1 MSVGNGRPDRLTS
14 PLGGSERSERGGL
27 FILVGKGRPDRLT
40 SPLGGSKRSERGGCF
55 ILGAAGNSPDPGQ
68 LQRGMPKIDAGD
80 KPEQVELQP
89 LVARG
94 GHADDATDG

>member
-1 MSVGNGRPDRLTS
+1 MS
-14 PLGGSERSERGGL
+14 
-27 FILVGKGRPDRLT
+27 VGKGRPDRLT
-40 SPLGGSKRSERGGCF
+40 SPWGAASGASVGGCF